1 MERQSCAGKRKRAE
15 RERRMRGMGGVTKE
29 EERRTG
35 KSRRAVKM
43 GKRKGVRHRRR
54 WKGIIL
60 SIFI

>member
-1 MERQSCAGKRKRAE
+1 
-15 RERRMRGMGGVTKE
+15 MGGVTKE

-54 WKGIIL
+54 WKRIIL